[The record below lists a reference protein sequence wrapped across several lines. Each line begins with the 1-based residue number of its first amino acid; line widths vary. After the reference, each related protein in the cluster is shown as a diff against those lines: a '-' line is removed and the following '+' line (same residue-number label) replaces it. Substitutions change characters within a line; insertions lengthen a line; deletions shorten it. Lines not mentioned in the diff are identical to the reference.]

1 MVLNVFLNLI
11 SQLIKII
18 IDRLIN
24 CEKKSLVA
32 ALLFLHTEQ
41 YLVSEGK
48 PGRKKLQISYTRLE
62 AIYDA
67 IKNFWSITVFFFF
80 LNCLPERET
89 EKGCSCAQT
98 ELNISDAVATVLNL
112 SFHLFWWKE
121 MKLIL
126 SREHDGMVLYFTHF
140 FTNNPIQHSS
150 PPEIV
155 KAAHQ
160 NNV

>member
-1 MVLNVFLNLI
+1 MFFLNLI
-11 SQLIKII
+11 NQLIKII

-48 PGRKKLQISYTRLE
+48 PGRKKGCKYLTQGLRQFMMPSRISDQLQ
-62 AIYDA
+62 
-67 IKNFWSITVFFFF
+67 FFFFF

-112 SFHLFWWKE
+112 SFHLF
-121 MKLIL
+121 
-126 SREHDGMVLYFTHF
+126 
-140 FTNNPIQHSS
+140 
-150 PPEIV
+150 
-155 KAAHQ
+155 
-160 NNV
+160 